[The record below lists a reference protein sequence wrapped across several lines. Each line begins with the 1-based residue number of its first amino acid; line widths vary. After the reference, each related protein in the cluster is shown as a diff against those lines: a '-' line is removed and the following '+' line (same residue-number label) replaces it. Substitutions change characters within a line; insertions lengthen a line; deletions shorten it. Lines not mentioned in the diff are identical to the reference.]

1 MSEKHGEGPVELARA
16 SRAASREV
24 ALVTAGRLDPTGTP
38 SETSANWRANASSAG
53 RRLDAVPQRRHPSPG
68 SAGPHL
74 SLSTDDHVLLERMR
88 AGEGS
93 ALAALLD
100 RYYDA
105 LCAFAAG
112 YASSEAEAEE
122 VVEDVFV
129 RLWELRER
137 LDIRESLKTYLY
149 TATRNR
155 ALNRI
160 RDDRAKV
167 RRLERLAPDSTP
179 PGMGQG
185 TPPVDEQLHA
195 AEFARA
201 VRLAVNDLPERTR
214 QVFLLHRQHDLTYS
228 EIGAILEISPKTV
241 ENLIG
246 RALRELRARLAP
258 FLTN

>member
-1 MSEKHGEGPVELARA
+1 MSEKYGKSAVELAGA

-24 ALVTAGRLDPTGTP
+24 AIVTAGRLEGTGTP
-38 SETSANWRANASSAG
+38 SETSASRRANASSAVH
-53 RRLDAVPQRRHPSPG
+53 RLDAVPQRRHSRPG
-68 SAGPHL
+68 LAGAHL

-88 AGEGS
+88 VGEGS

-137 LDIRESLKTYLY
+137 LDIRQSLKTYLY

-167 RRLERLAPDSTP
+167 RRLERVAPDATP

-195 AEFARA
+195 AELGRA
-201 VRLAVNDLPERTR
+201 VRVAVNALPERTR
-214 QVFLLHRQHDLTYS
+214 QVFLLHRQHDLTYN

-258 FLTN
+258 FLSN